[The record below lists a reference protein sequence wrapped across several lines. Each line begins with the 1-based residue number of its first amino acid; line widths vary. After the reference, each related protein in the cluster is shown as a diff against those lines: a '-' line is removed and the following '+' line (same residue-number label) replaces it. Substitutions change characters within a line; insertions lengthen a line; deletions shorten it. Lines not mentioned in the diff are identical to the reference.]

1 MSSHHV
7 VRDQQEPAVIVA
19 SPPGSFFPKLA
30 EMFEWSPVVVVLA
43 EALHDFLQWDT
54 KLDVVVGG
62 VAFIKSHEEMLNF
75 QMPYQHIEASEQQL
89 EKAISFLLS
98 KKHKAVHIF
107 SLKPDT
113 SLAKKLA
120 SSEIELV
127 FFTPEMKIVHSKA
140 SFFSKWVSQGTQF
153 RIIEGELNSTE
164 NLQKKGAI
172 YEARENGFANF
183 YGKGDFWIG
192 EVLK

>member
-19 SPPGSFFPKLA
+19 SPAGKFFPKLA
-30 EMFEWSPVVVVLA
+30 EMFEWSPVVVVLT

-54 KLDVVVGG
+54 KLDVVVGDM
-62 VAFIKSHEEMLNF
+62 ATMQAHQELLNF
-75 QMPYQHIEASEQQL
+75 QMPYKQIESLDQKL
-89 EKAISFLLS
+89 EKAMDFLLS
-98 KKHKAVHIF
+98 NNHKTVHIF

-113 SLAKKLA
+113 LLAEKLA
-120 SSEIELV
+120 GSEIEVV
-127 FFTPEMKIVHSKA
+127 FFTSEMKIIHSKA

-153 RIIEGELNSTE
+153 KLVEGELNSTE
-164 NLQKKGAI
+164 NLRENGNV
-172 YEARENGFANF
+172 YEAMENGFANF

-192 EVLK
+192 EILK